1 MSRSKVSVIGA
12 GAVGATAAQRIA
24 DSGLADVALV
34 DVVEGMPQGKA
45 LDMMQSAPALGGP
58 ARGIEG
64 SNDIAAIKGSDVVVL
79 TAGFP
84 RKPGMSREELL
95 QKNADIVGP
104 LSQKVGQYA
113 PDCIFVTVSNPLD
126 IMTCLA
132 WKRSGLDS
140 NRVVGMAGVL
150 DASRFA
156 FFVAQELGVS
166 SQDIRATVLGGHG
179 DSMLLLPRYS
189 TVSGIPVTE
198 LIPQERLAQIIER
211 ARNGGAEI
219 VSLLKT
225 GSAYYAPSASV
236 FAMIEAI
243 LTGRSRILCASA
255 YLKGE
260 YGLKDIFIG
269 VPVKLGAKGVEE
281 TIQLKLD
288 EKEQAALEAS
298 ADVIRQGIRQL
309 GL

>member
-1 MSRSKVSVIGA
+1 VSRFKVSVIGA
-12 GAVGATAAQRIA
+12 GAVGATTAQRIA
-24 DSGLADVALV
+24 DSGLADVVLT
-34 DVVEGMPQGKA
+34 DIIEGMPQGKA
-45 LDMMQSAPALGGP
+45 LDIMQSAPALGGG
-58 ARGIEG
+58 AHVEG
-64 SNDIAAIKGSDVVVL
+64 SNDVAAIKGSDVVVL

-84 RKPGMSREELL
+84 RKPGMTREELL

-104 LSQKVGQYA
+104 LSERVGQYA
-113 PDCIFVTVSNPLD
+113 PHCIFVTVSNPLD
-126 IMTCLA
+126 IMTYLA

-140 NRVVGMAGVL
+140 SRVVGMAGVL
-150 DASRFA
+150 DAARFA
-156 FFVAQELGVS
+156 LFVAQELGVAA
-166 SQDIRATVLGGHG
+166 QDIRATVLGGHG
-179 DSMLLLPRYS
+179 DAMLLLPRYS

-198 LIPQERLAQIIER
+198 LIPPERLSQIVER

-236 FAMIEAI
+236 FAMVEAI

-269 VPVKLGAKGVEE
+269 VPVKLGAKGVEK
-281 TIQLKLD
+281 IVPLRLD
-288 EKEQAALEAS
+288 DKEQAALKAS